1 MRRTTVLFPVLVSVL
16 AVPLAACASSATT
29 AASSDT
35 NTAAVSTAA
44 ASTAVASQAAATSA
58 AATPAA
64 SSAAALSP
72 SAEPTTALDPCQLV
86 TSAEASALAGT
97 TFGPGKEEPSGTSG
111 KRCVYGSQTLNV
123 FTVIVGQAATVAD
136 ADAQWSSAQSEA
148 QAAISKQLPSGVGVS
163 VHTDNLPGIADKA
176 AMASGSAAISG
187 QTINEIAIYLLK
199 GTTFLTFSDLVL
211 NKNAP
216 SEAAMKAEARTAL
229 SRVP

>member
-1 MRRTTVLFPVLVSVL
+1 MRRTAVLFPVLVPVL
-16 AVPLAACASSATT
+16 AVPLAACASSSTT
-29 AASSDT
+29 AA
-35 NTAAVSTAA
+35 APPAVSTAA
-44 ASTAVASQAAATSA
+44 AASLAASSA
-58 AATPAA
+58 ASSAASAAA

-72 SAEPTTALDPCQLV
+72 SAEPTTALDPCKLV
-86 TSAEASALAGT
+86 TSSEASALAGT

-111 KRCVYGSQTLNV
+111 KRCVYGSATLNV

-148 QAAISKQLPSGVGVS
+148 QAAVSKNLPAGVSVS
-163 VHTDNLPGIADKA
+163 VHTDTLTGIADKA
-176 AMASGSAAISG
+176 ALASGSAAISG

-199 GTTFLTFSDLVL
+199 GTTFLSFSDLVL

-216 SEAAMKAEARTAL
+216 GEAAMKAEAQTAL